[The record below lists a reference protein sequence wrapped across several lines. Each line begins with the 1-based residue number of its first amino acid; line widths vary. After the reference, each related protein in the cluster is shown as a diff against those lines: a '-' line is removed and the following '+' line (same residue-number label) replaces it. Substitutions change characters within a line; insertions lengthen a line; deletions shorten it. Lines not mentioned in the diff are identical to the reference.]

1 MEEQSTSPQLAS
13 SNTGTDSPGFT
24 GSASSASVAK
34 RNGGKGSR
42 KVRTGCIT
50 CKIRRVKCDEV
61 KPACERCTKTGRK
74 CDGYVTTTPSV
85 IRPQSQSSP
94 PPSGTSIART
104 MSPFAA
110 WDANDQRAFHYYR
123 NCSAT
128 SLFTQATSTFWAR
141 IVPALCFEE
150 PAALRSL
157 QQWRTPSAPGMR
169 GTASVTV
176 PLLTC
181 LLFIC
186 IEFML
191 GDMSAA
197 MVHIIQG
204 RAILAKLAEDP
215 QEAQG
220 PAADLIRREL
230 VPVYTRL
237 SVASFVF
244 GAKPVPIPTELRPQR
259 PANIVFDRL
268 EDAEL
273 SLHEII
279 DDGLRFAKDAKAW
292 VFTADPT
299 SLNWAAEI
307 KAWRAR
313 SAELTRRSDQWQV
326 AFAVLIAAQGGGST
340 GAARMCRL
348 YYLTLTVYLGTAL
361 TRLECSFDE
370 HMTTFASIVDVAGEI
385 LQDEEARGAAAPDSD
400 GARFSFESGIV
411 PPLYYTAVK
420 CRHPELRRAAIRLL
434 RRKGALDCKENLW
447 DARLVARIAMRIV
460 ELEETRALKILGK
473 GVPEPDSRHAKAY
486 IPARD
491 EIQNFLKSIPGNR
504 PPSIP
509 HEEAEWIFEAEAAG
523 PVPEGDVVDA
533 LGLPDDDDARSSPF
547 LVPEAARVMN
557 ADISPRVSGGSWVTF
572 WVVPQM
578 EGEQRWDVIREFV
591 ARGTQKS
598 PILNRV

>member
-1 MEEQSTSPQLAS
+1 MERQFTSPQLAT
-13 SNTGTDSPGFT
+13 SNAGTDSPGFT
-24 GSASSASVAK
+24 GSAPSASVAK
-34 RNGGKGSR
+34 RNGRKGSR

-61 KPACERCTKTGRK
+61 KPACERCTKTGRG
-74 CDGYVTTTPSV
+74 CDGYAITTPSV
-85 IRPQSQSSP
+85 TRAQSQSSP
-94 PPSGTSIART
+94 LPSGASIART

-150 PAALRSL
+150 PAVRYAVLVISNLHQSAYGGNGRTPKNLKGCDAVCTPFAAGQYGKALRSL

-215 QEAQG
+215 HEAQG

-299 SLNWAAEI
+299 SLSWAAEI
-307 KAWRAR
+307 KAWWAR
-313 SAELTRRSDQWQV
+313 SADLTRRSDQWQV
-326 AFAVLIAAQGGGST
+326 AFAVLIAARGGGST
-340 GAARMCRL
+340 DAARMCRL
-348 YYLTLTVYLGTAL
+348 YYLTLTVYL
-361 TRLECSFDE
+361 
-370 HMTTFASIVDVAGEI
+370 
-385 LQDEEARGAAAPDSD
+385 
-400 GARFSFESGIV
+400 
-411 PPLYYTAVK
+411 
-420 CRHPELRRAAIRLL
+420 
-434 RRKGALDCKENLW
+434 
-447 DARLVARIAMRIV
+447 
-460 ELEETRALKILGK
+460 ELEETRALTILGK
-473 GVPEPDSRHAKAY
+473 DVPEPPDSRHAKAY

-491 EIQNFLKSIPGNR
+491 KIQNFLKNIPGNR

-523 PVPEGDVVDA
+523 PVPEGDVVDV
-533 LGLPDDDDARSSPF
+533 LGLPDNDDARSSPF
-547 LVPEAARVMN
+547 HIPEAARVMN

-578 EGEQRWDVIREFV
+578 EGELRWDVIREFV
-591 ARGTQKS
+591 ARGTQES

>member
-1 MEEQSTSPQLAS
+1 MERQFTSPQLAT
-13 SNTGTDSPGFT
+13 SNAGTDSPGFT
-24 GSASSASVAK
+24 GSAPSASVAK
-34 RNGGKGSR
+34 RNGRKGSR

-61 KPACERCTKTGRK
+61 KPACERCTKTGRG
-74 CDGYVTTTPSV
+74 CDGYAITTPSV
-85 IRPQSQSSP
+85 TRAQSQSSP
-94 PPSGTSIART
+94 LPSGASIART

-150 PAALRSL
+150 PAVRYAVLVISNLHQSAYGGNGRTPKNLKGCDAVCTPFAAGQYGKALRSL

-215 QEAQG
+215 HEAQG

-279 DDGLRFAKDAKAW
+279 DDGLRFAKDAKA
-292 VFTADPT
+292 
-299 SLNWAAEI
+299 
-307 KAWRAR
+307 
-313 SAELTRRSDQWQV
+313 
-326 AFAVLIAAQGGGST
+326 
-340 GAARMCRL
+340 
-348 YYLTLTVYLGTAL
+348 
-361 TRLECSFDE
+361 
-370 HMTTFASIVDVAGEI
+370 
-385 LQDEEARGAAAPDSD
+385 
-400 GARFSFESGIV
+400 
-411 PPLYYTAVK
+411 
-420 CRHPELRRAAIRLL
+420 
-434 RRKGALDCKENLW
+434 
-447 DARLVARIAMRIV
+447 LVARIAMRIV
-460 ELEETRALKILGK
+460 ELEETRALTILGK
-473 GVPEPDSRHAKAY
+473 DVPEPPDSRHAKAY

-491 EIQNFLKSIPGNR
+491 KIQNFLKNIPGNR

-523 PVPEGDVVDA
+523 PVPEGDVVDV
-533 LGLPDDDDARSSPF
+533 LGLPDNDDARSSPF
-547 LVPEAARVMN
+547 HIPEAARVMN

-578 EGEQRWDVIREFV
+578 EGELRWDVIREFV
-591 ARGTQKS
+591 ARGTQES

>member
-1 MEEQSTSPQLAS
+1 MRNQGSIAVLPTAERSQHCQDHESIRSMGCQRPTRVPLLSQLFCHVTVHAGYFDFLGSYRAS
-13 SNTGTDSPGFT
+13 SVFRG
-24 GSASSASVAK
+24 
-34 RNGGKGSR
+34 
-42 KVRTGCIT
+42 
-50 CKIRRVKCDEV
+50 
-61 KPACERCTKTGRK
+61 TGRFE
-74 CDGYVTTTPSV
+74 VT
-85 IRPQSQSSP
+85 
-94 PPSGTSIART
+94 A
-104 MSPFAA
+104 
-110 WDANDQRAFHYYR
+110 
-123 NCSAT
+123 
-128 SLFTQATSTFWAR
+128 
-141 IVPALCFEE
+141 
-150 PAALRSL
+150 
-157 QQWRTPSAPGMR
+157 QWPTPSAPHEGN
-169 GTASVTV
+169 ASVTV
-176 PLLTC
+176 HAPHVCSHLHR
-181 LLFIC
+181 IYARRY
-186 IEFML
+186 ERR
-191 GDMSAA
+191 

-215 QEAQG
+215 HEAQG

-299 SLNWAAEI
+299 SLSWAAEV

-313 SAELTRRSDQWQV
+313 SADLTRRSDQWQV
-326 AFAVLIAAQGGGST
+326 AFAVLIAARGGGSA

-361 TRLECSFDE
+361 ARLECSFDE

-385 LQDEEARGAAAPDSD
+385 LQDEEARGAAAPDGD

-420 CRHPELRRAAIRLL
+420 CRHPILRRAAIRLL

-460 ELEETRALKILGK
+460 ELEETRALDILGK
-473 GVPEPDSRHAKAY
+473 DVPEPPDSRHAKAY

-491 EIQNFLKSIPGNR
+491 KIQKFLKNIPGNR

-509 HEEAEWIFEAEAAG
+509 HEEAGWIFEAEAAG
-523 PVPEGDVVDA
+523 PVPEGDVVDV
-533 LGLPDDDDARSSPF
+533 LGLPDNDDARSSPF
-547 LVPEAARVMN
+547 HVPEAARVMN

-578 EGEQRWDVIREFV
+578 EGELRWDVIREFV
-591 ARGTQKS
+591 ARGTQES